1 MHEVR
6 AGPAGEATRMTISVL
21 LVDDHKLFAEALQA
35 RLSRE
40 PGMAPVRLAT
50 SAAEA
55 LALASASVP
64 DVAVLDV
71 VLTLDDGV
79 TLARRLVEAYGRRC
93 RVVMMT
99 EVRSPETV
107 AQALRAGARAWL
119 SKTVAIEE
127 LLRAVRGVLRDE
139 VWLAPGVLGEV
150 LPRLLDDGQPSV
162 LDTLTGREREI
173 LQCAVDGLTRG
184 AAAERLGVS
193 ANTVRTHT
201 QNLFAKLGVHSTLEA
216 VAAGRRHGLR
226 ARSEPNAHR
235 VTQTA

>member
-1 MHEVR
+1 MHEVC
-6 AGPAGEATRMTISVL
+6 AGPVGQAACMGPLSILV
-21 LVDDHKLFAEALQA
+21 VDDHKLFAEALQA

-40 PGMAPVRLAT
+40 PDMSPVRLAT

-55 LALASASVP
+55 LALAGASVP

-71 VLTLDDGV
+71 VLASDDGV
-79 TLARRLVEAYGRRC
+79 ALAQRLVETYDRC

-99 EVRSPETV
+99 EVNSPETA
-107 AQALRAGARAWL
+107 AQALRSGARAWL

-127 LLRAVRGVLRDE
+127 LLRVIRGVTRDE
-139 VWLAPGVLGEV
+139 VWIAPRLLGEV
-150 LPRLLDDGQPSV
+150 LPRLLGNDRPSV
-162 LDTLTGREREI
+162 LDTLTVREREI
-173 LQCAVDGLTRG
+173 LQCAVDGLTRT

-216 VAAGRRHGLR
+216 VAAGLRHGLR
-226 ARSEPNAHR
+226 SAQS
-235 VTQTA
+235 

>member
-1 MHEVR
+1 MYEVC
-6 AGPAGEATRMTISVL
+6 AGSVDKAARMAAISVL
-21 LVDDHKLFAEALQA
+21 LVDDHKLFVEALQA

-40 PGMAPVRLAT
+40 PDMSPVRLAT

-55 LALASASVP
+55 LALVSASVP

-71 VLTLDDGV
+71 VLTPDDGV
-79 TLARRLVEAYGRRC
+79 ALAQRIAETHGRRC

-99 EVRSPETV
+99 EIHSPETV
-107 AQALRAGARAWL
+107 TQALRAGARAWV

-127 LLRAVRGVLRDE
+127 LLRIIRGVLRGE
-139 VWLAPGVLGEV
+139 VWLAPSLLGEV
-150 LPRLLDDGQPSV
+150 LPRLLSDSQPSV
-162 LDTLTGREREI
+162 LDVLTDREREI
-173 LQCAVDGLTRG
+173 LQCAVDGLTRA

-226 ARSEPNAHR
+226 SARG
-235 VTQTA
+235 